1 MHWADVLDYAAARP
15 DGGPRSFPLAAEGR
29 FLRDFAY
36 DPPTK
41 AYEQLLSRQIAVLDP
56 SQSSQTSDH
65 SAGWLI
71 PDEASPCKPIL
82 IAPSLL
88 SALSLIRR
96 ILPSDTLPDDAW
108 QSLVAAAQHLAAD
121 PDDLDEDP
129 SSVPPSAQK
138 PPKKRKLSQPSTSPV
153 AKRVRLSGRASR
165 RFSSPQT
172 ALSVSH
178 AQPPAPSPLQLPAP
192 PEPPSAVENSPSA
205 SPGQPDLVVK
215 VTNNNRRADRDRR
228 RKQTDREQHAKEVQL
243 GLVRPPSNASK
254 AETHA
259 YEAITR
265 GDEPDVAWILKQKI
279 AKEEDKGEKR
289 LDPAEDL
296 MTTAASPY
304 VTATSM
310 LKHARSL
317 GNTTVQRHA
326 SAFLSAWRSRGSPFP
341 VSGKPAAL
349 SAGDADAMPA
359 TQVVARAPVSGAS
372 AVDEALLATDRL
384 VDHYQ
389 YRVAAVHIEYR
400 WAMASYGRAYAD
412 KIAELEAQGV
422 PRKEC
427 NGRAIDTL
435 IQMRTPGGKLDKSAR
450 GALRLRLS
458 RATRWY
464 HAARTLGWGF
474 LCLMPSE
481 IAPKWVEQTLRVGE
495 WALWLEVVKK
505 VNPDTYKASQVLD
518 AWLGADGIAGKPISG
533 KETLF
538 VEADVPMPST
548 QVEEVAD
555 SEEEGEVGDDEDGD
569 ESDGETEPAPARSLR
584 QLSLVDMFKPR
595 E

>member
-1 MHWADVLDYAAARP
+1 M
-15 DGGPRSFPLAAEGR
+15 G
-29 FLRDFAY
+29 LR
-36 DPPTK
+36 
-41 AYEQLLSRQIAVLDP
+41 L
-56 SQSSQTSDH
+56 QSPYQS
-65 SAGWLI
+65 
-71 PDEASPCKPIL
+71 ASPYKPIL
-82 IAPSLL
+82 IAPLLL

-96 ILPSDTLPDDAW
+96 ILPSNTLPNDAW
-108 QSLVAAAQHLAAD
+108 QSLIAAAQHLAVD
-121 PDDLDEDP
+121 LDDLDKDP

-138 PPKKRKLSQPSTSPV
+138 PPKKL
-153 AKRVRLSGRASR
+153 
-165 RFSSPQT
+165 
-172 ALSVSH
+172 
-178 AQPPAPSPLQLPAP
+178 
-192 PEPPSAVENSPSA
+192 ENSPSA
-205 SPGQPDLVVK
+205 SPGQPNLVVK
-215 VTNNNRRADRDRR
+215 VTNNNHHADRDRR
-228 RKQTDREQHAKEVQL
+228 YKQTDREQHAKEVQL
-243 GLVRPPSNASK
+243 GLVHPPSNASK

-265 GDEPDVAWILKQKI
+265 GDKPDVAWILKQKI

-289 LDPAEDL
+289 LDPTEDL

-310 LKHARSL
+310 LKHAQSL
-317 GNTTVQRHA
+317 SNT
-326 SAFLSAWRSRGSPFP
+326 
-341 VSGKPAAL
+341 
-349 SAGDADAMPA
+349 M
-359 TQVVARAPVSGAS
+359 
-372 AVDEALLATDRL
+372 
-384 VDHYQ
+384 

-400 WAMASYGRAYAD
+400 WVMASYGRAYAD
-412 KIAELEAQGV
+412 KITKLEAQGV

-427 NGRAIDTL
+427 NGRAINTL
-435 IQMRTPGGKLDKSAR
+435 IQMRTPGGKLDKSTQ

-464 HAARTLGWGF
+464 HAARTLSWGF

-538 VEADVPMPST
+538 VKADVPMPST

-555 SEEEGEVGDDEDGD
+555 SEEEGEVGDDKDGD
-569 ESDGETEPAPARSLR
+569 ESDGKTKPAPARSLR

>member
-1 MHWADVLDYAAARP
+1 MDILDYAAAQP

-36 DPPTK
+36 DPPNK
-41 AYEQLLSRQIAVLDP
+41 AYEQLLSRQIALLDP
-56 SQSSQTSDH
+56 LRSSQTSHH
-65 SAGWLI
+65 SAGFVI
-71 PDEASPCKPIL
+71 PDDGSSCKPVL

-88 SALSLIRR
+88 SAISLIRR
-96 ILPSDTLPDDAW
+96 VLPSDTLSDGAW
-108 QSLVAAAQHLAAD
+108 QGLVAAAQHLAAD
-121 PDDLDEDP
+121 PDHLDKGAEDP

-138 PPKKRKLSQPSTSPV
+138 PSSKRKLLPWLSAASQP
-153 AKRVRLSGRASR
+153 AKRIRSHPASR
-165 RFSSPQT
+165 TASPDLSSPSSQG
-172 ALSVSH
+172 SPCVSG
-178 AQPPAPSPLQLPAP
+178 AQPPAPSPLPLSEPRDEPA
-192 PEPPSAVENSPSA
+192 EPQESPNY
-205 SPGQPDLVVK
+205 VV
-215 VTNNNRRADRDRR
+215 TITSNNRRAERDRQR
-228 RKQTDREQHAKEVQL
+228 RQTVRQQHKKVAEL
-243 GLVRPPSNASK
+243 GLIRPPSNASK
-254 AETHA
+254 AETDA
-259 YEAITR
+259 YNAIAR
-265 GDEPDVAWILKQKI
+265 GDEPDVAWILKQTI
-279 AKEEDKGEKR
+279 VKEEHKGKS

-304 VTATSM
+304 VTATGM

-317 GNTTVQRHA
+317 GNTTVRRHA
-326 SAFLSAWRSRGSPFP
+326 AAFLSAWRSRGSPFP
-341 VSGKPAAL
+341 ISGQLAAS
-349 SAGDADAMPA
+349 SADDADAFRA
-359 TQVVARAPVSGAS
+359 TQAISRPPVSCAS

-427 NGRAIDTL
+427 NGKAIDTL
-435 IQMRTPGGKLDKSAR
+435 VQMRTPGGKPDKSVR

-555 SEEEGEVGDDEDGD
+555 SEEEGEVGDDEEGD